1 MISSF
6 WGSMLQSPVISNCFF
21 HFSLYFQQFLLCV
34 LYGYVKGHYC
44 TSFWWWNFIS
54 IKKLSVF
61 CNSLSFFFLEFV
73 AISAFYWHVPGVILW
88 ILYFLKNFLFCNYLR
103 HPKELNK
110 DQYGLLPCARC
121 PASSLVTSYVRF
133 PFVFSLSGSF
143 CFHPDLSCILPP
155 PFVIPWFLVRGF
167 IYHPHLLWLLV

>member
-6 WGSMLQSPVISNCFF
+6 WGSMLQSPVITNCFF

-61 CNSLSFFFLEFV
+61 CNSLSFFFFFLGVCCHFCFLLTCAWCHFV
-73 AISAFYWHVPGVILW
+73 NPLFFEKLPVLQPFKTSQGV
-88 ILYFLKNFLFCNYLR
+88 
-103 HPKELNK
+103 K

-155 PFVIPWFLVRGF
+155 PFVIPWFLARGF
-167 IYHPHLLWLLV
+167 IYHPHLL